1 MKELYTK
8 PMSQI
13 DEFKT
18 YDVVTTS
25 TTGREDVEGGLDI
38 PSPFAFYKLIKYRC
52 KQHKILVDIKQ
63 SHRLKTDGFYTVDKL
78 I

>member
-1 MKELYTK
+1 LGGKPMKELYTK

-25 TTGREDVEGGLDI
+25 TGREDVEGGLD
-38 PSPFAFYKLIKYRC
+38 
-52 KQHKILVDIKQ
+52 
-63 SHRLKTDGFYTVDKL
+63 
-78 I
+78 

>member
-25 TTGREDVEGGLDI
+25 NNPTPIIPNGRNEVN
-38 PSPFAFYKLIKYRC
+38 
-52 KQHKILVDIKQ
+52 VDN
-63 SHRLKTDGFYTVDKL
+63 D
-78 I
+78 

>member
-18 YDVVTTS
+18 YDVITTS
-25 TTGREDVEGGLDI
+25 TGGNGREDVEGGLD
-38 PSPFAFYKLIKYRC
+38 
-52 KQHKILVDIKQ
+52 
-63 SHRLKTDGFYTVDKL
+63 
-78 I
+78 

>member
-1 MKELYTK
+1 MKEFYTK

-25 TTGREDVEGGLDI
+25 GREDVEGGLD
-38 PSPFAFYKLIKYRC
+38 
-52 KQHKILVDIKQ
+52 
-63 SHRLKTDGFYTVDKL
+63 
-78 I
+78 

>member
-18 YDVVTTS
+18 YDEVLTTS
-25 TTGREDVEGGLDI
+25 YG
-38 PSPFAFYKLIKYRC
+38 
-52 KQHKILVDIKQ
+52 
-63 SHRLKTDGFYTVDKL
+63 TDLGNGDDDK
-78 I
+78 

>member
-8 PMSQI
+8 PMPQI

-25 TTGREDVEGGLDI
+25 TGREDVEGGLD
-38 PSPFAFYKLIKYRC
+38 
-52 KQHKILVDIKQ
+52 
-63 SHRLKTDGFYTVDKL
+63 
-78 I
+78 

>member
-25 TTGREDVEGGLDI
+25 TITTSTTGREDVEGGLD
-38 PSPFAFYKLIKYRC
+38 
-52 KQHKILVDIKQ
+52 
-63 SHRLKTDGFYTVDKL
+63 
-78 I
+78 

>member
-25 TTGREDVEGGLDI
+25 TGREDVEGGLD
-38 PSPFAFYKLIKYRC
+38 
-52 KQHKILVDIKQ
+52 
-63 SHRLKTDGFYTVDKL
+63 
-78 I
+78 

>member
-25 TTGREDVEGGLDI
+25 TTVVTTSTTGREDVEGGLD
-38 PSPFAFYKLIKYRC
+38 
-52 KQHKILVDIKQ
+52 
-63 SHRLKTDGFYTVDKL
+63 
-78 I
+78 